1 MNFEP
6 LTVLR
11 HDNNIL
17 WVSGAEHA
25 TRSDGTGSFMIA
37 QAYSAQENFPEGTVF
52 VDELGVSWR
61 ATEALTDGFY
71 MTGIVLEEVVNE

>member
-11 HDNNIL
+11 YNNNIL
-17 WVSGAEHA
+17 WVAGAEHA
-25 TRSDGTGSFMIA
+25 TRSDGTGSFMVA
-37 QAYSAQENFPEGTVF
+37 QAYSSQGDFPEGTVL

-71 MTGIVLEEVVNE
+71 MTGIVLEEVIHE